1 MEKRDLATEVTEVN
15 EHSTLKLKFDCGLTS
30 DGKTITKTRSFSNV
44 KSDVT
49 SLDVYNVAETLASL
63 QKHTLTDV
71 IKQDNTILN

>member
-44 KSDVT
+44 KSDAT

-71 IKQDNTILN
+71 IKKDNTILN

>member
-30 DGKTITKTRSFSNV
+30 DGKTITKPRSFSNV
-44 KSDVT
+44 KSDAT

>member
-30 DGKTITKTRSFSNV
+30 DGKTITKTRSFLNV
-44 KSDVT
+44 KSDAT